1 MVSNIILRSM
11 AKIAIKYENIVPHS
25 GIFLHF
31 DFESAS
37 TFDFESTESTENTP
51 LCAFG

>member
-11 AKIAIKYENIVPHS
+11 AKIAIKYENIVSHS
-25 GIFLHF
+25 GIFLPF
-31 DFESAS
+31 DF
-37 TFDFESTESTENTP
+37 ESTENTP

>member
-1 MVSNIILRSM
+1 M

-25 GIFLHF
+25 GIFLPF
-31 DFESAS
+31 DF
-37 TFDFESTESTENTP
+37 ESTENTP

>member
-25 GIFLHF
+25 DIFCT
-31 DFESAS
+31 S
-37 TFDFESTESTENTP
+37 TLKVQSTENTP
-51 LCAFG
+51 LRFWLNW